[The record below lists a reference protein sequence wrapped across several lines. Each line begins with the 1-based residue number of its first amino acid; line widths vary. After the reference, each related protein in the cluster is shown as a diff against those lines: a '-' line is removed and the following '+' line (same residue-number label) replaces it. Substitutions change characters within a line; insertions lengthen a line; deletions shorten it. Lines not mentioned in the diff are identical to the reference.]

1 MKRVFL
7 GVCLL
12 MLACRPTAS
21 PRVEVQETATS
32 QTTPSL
38 AAQAEAAPAEE
49 PPPPPATFE
58 FADDTGGKILSRI
71 LPPSEPARMPADA
84 KTGPLART
92 RPTGLERP
100 DVPTNPPVRALP
112 KLPPATRSSLRP
124 HLPAEK
130 DPLAGIG
137 NEVAVPR
144 RPELPESGLIRTP
157 SRDVNLPIDL
167 PIQSRYTADRAPL
180 DDPTAEFSLEKAIS
194 RPQPLRETP
203 APFVRINLPEPFENR
218 ASVKT
223 ALPEPGVAA
232 PTPMPPK

>member
-1 MKRVFL
+1 
-7 GVCLL
+7 
-12 MLACRPTAS
+12 MLACRPTAA
-21 PRVEVQETATS
+21 PRVEVKEAAATEAS
-32 QTTPSL
+32 QSL
-38 AAQAEAAPAEE
+38 AAQTEAAPAEE

-71 LPPSEPARMPADA
+71 LPPNEPAKMPADA

-92 RPTGLERP
+92 RPGALERP
-100 DVPTNPPVRALP
+100 DVPANPPVKALP
-112 KLPPATRSSLRP
+112 KLPPAARSSLRP

-130 DPLAGIG
+130 DPLAGGGAEID
-137 NEVAVPR
+137 VPR

-180 DDPTAEFSLEKAIS
+180 DDATAEFSLEQAVR

-223 ALPEPGVAA
+223 AVPEPGVAA